1 MTSKFQK
8 LKQEIIKNSDSK
20 IFIEACNEWK
30 ITHNYWKDK
39 KDICSCSQLINDIYI
54 IENVN
59 NFITLKIGSTC
70 IRQFQNKNL
79 NNQLDK
85 IKKQKQKIKEKLKN
99 PLLFCLRCDIKRRKD
114 DIYFQKGLLYC
125 RTCTD
130 FNRYN
135 EIEIEMV

>member
-1 MTSKFQK
+1 MTKNFQK
-8 LKQEIIKNSDSK
+8 LKQEIIKNSNSK
-20 IFIEACNEWK
+20 IFIEASCEWK
-30 ITHNYWKDK
+30 ITDNYWDDNKDNCTCTQIIK
-39 KDICSCSQLINDIYI
+39 DIYI

-125 RTCTD
+125 RPCTN
-130 FNRYN
+130 FNKYN